1 MSTVPAKSRSPARRQ
16 EARMAG
22 TRRARKP
29 PESAAP
35 APPCA
40 KRQVRSVATWTWQEH
55 QDAPRCFVSD
65 LPWKAQRRVRR
76 ETVLDKVPLPF
87 RGHTITERD
96 VLARGARLPDPPGV
110 RVCSLCGVNVY
121 ANSHFRG
128 SLHAGR
134 AQAARASGCSK
145 STPASSMPPT
155 ALPDED
161 LAALCRERMRKKPGF
176 AALVGPGIPSAD
188 ASAPD
193 GNGNGATSADF
204 LDSFDEDFI

>member
-1 MSTVPAKSRSPARRQ
+1 MSAVPAKSRSPARRQ
-16 EARMAG
+16 KAG

-29 PESAAP
+29 PEPAAP

-40 KRQVRSVATWTWQEH
+40 KRQARSVATWTCQEN
-55 QDAPRCFVSD
+55 QDAPGWFVSD

-76 ETVLDKVPLPF
+76 ETASDKVPLPF

-110 RVCSLCGVNVY
+110 RECSLCGVNIY
-121 ANSHFRG
+121 AESHFRG

-134 AQAARASGCSK
+134 AQAARASGCKK
-145 STPASSMPPT
+145 STSASSVPPT

-161 LAALCRERMRKKPGF
+161 LAALCRERMRKNPGF
-176 AALVGPGIPSAD
+176 AALVGPGIPSTD
-188 ASAPD
+188 AYAPG
-193 GNGNGATSADF
+193 GNGDTSTDF
-204 LDSFDEDFI
+204 LVTFDDDFI

>member
-110 RVCSLCGVNVY
+110 RVCSLCGVNRIRKQPF
-121 ANSHFRG
+121 SGKPPRG
-128 SLHAGR
+128 KSPGGASLR
-134 AQAARASGCSK
+134 
-145 STPASSMPPT
+145 
-155 ALPDED
+155 
-161 LAALCRERMRKKPGF
+161 
-176 AALVGPGIPSAD
+176 V
-188 ASAPD
+188 
-193 GNGNGATSADF
+193 
-204 LDSFDEDFI
+204 